1 MGRFEARLL
10 ALESRINTAPML
22 TMCVDSEPT
31 PEQQAEIDHCT
42 RTGRRL
48 VVFYDPG
55 NTAWMP
61 GFGAPPWE
69 RLQHGAA

>member
-1 MGRFEARLL
+1 MATLNARLM
-10 ALESRINTAPML
+10 ALEHVLNTAPML
-22 TMCVDSEPT
+22 TLQVDNAPT
-31 PEQQAEIDHCT
+31 PEQQATTDHCA

-61 GFGAPPWE
+61 GYGVPPWE
-69 RLQHGAA
+69 VDHAKH